1 MKTILI
7 TGSAGLVGSECVNFF
22 LKKKFRVIGLDNNMR
37 KSFFGNSEVNKTEK
51 NLIKI

>member
-7 TGSAGLVGSECVNFF
+7 TGSAGLVGSECVNF

-37 KSFFGNSEVNKTEK
+37 KSFLEILQV
-51 NLIKI
+51 LIKQKKI